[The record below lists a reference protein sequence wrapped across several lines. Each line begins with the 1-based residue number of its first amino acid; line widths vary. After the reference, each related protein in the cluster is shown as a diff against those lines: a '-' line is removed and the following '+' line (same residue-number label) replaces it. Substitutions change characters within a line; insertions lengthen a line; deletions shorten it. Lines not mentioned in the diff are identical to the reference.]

1 MANLVPIFSASE
13 FVAVFNQSLEMMY
26 PSVSIV
32 GELASFKISR
42 NQWVYFDL
50 KDDFASVRFF
60 GTTRQLP
67 GPLEDGL
74 LLEVL
79 ASPRMH
85 PKYGLTLNII
95 EITVSGEGSI
105 RRAQQLL
112 EQKLKKEGLFDQA
125 RKRILPYPP
134 ESIGVISSFASAGL
148 ADFRKV
154 ISQRW
159 GKLDIKLFDVQV
171 QGKDSPKQIVNGLQY
186 FNQLANPPEVLVIIR
201 GGGSADDLSAYSSE
215 LVVRAVATSRIPTMV
230 AIGHETDVSLAELA
244 SDARASTPTHVAQLL
259 VPDRV
264 YEKKFLLDLART
276 LNLAVES
283 IINNQRITIE
293 HRKVNLDQQLKG
305 FFLRSKVEIDRQK
318 EVLRLLNPRLPL
330 TRGYAIVC
338 KTNGQLVRSSKVVKN
353 KESLRIT
360 LQDGIINAKAD

>member
-1 MANLVPIFSASE
+1 M
-13 FVAVFNQSLEMMY
+13 
-26 PSVSIV
+26 
-32 GELASFKISR
+32 
-42 NQWVYFDL
+42 
-50 KDDFASVRFF
+50 
-60 GTTRQLP
+60 
-67 GPLEDGL
+67 
-74 LLEVL
+74 
-79 ASPRMH
+79 
-85 PKYGLTLNII
+85 
-95 EITVSGEGSI
+95 
-105 RRAQQLL
+105 
-112 EQKLKKEGLFDQA
+112 
-125 RKRILPYPP
+125 PYPP

-201 GGGSADDLSAYSSE
+201 GGGSADDLPAYSSE

-305 FFLRSKVEIDRQK
+305 FFCVLK
-318 EVLRLLNPRLPL
+318 LRLIGKKR
-330 TRGYAIVC
+330 Y
-338 KTNGQLVRSSKVVKN
+338 
-353 KESLRIT
+353 
-360 LQDGIINAKAD
+360 